1 MGRRALLGAQP
12 QTPLQAGREQP
23 GAQGGSSALR
33 TEPSVEST
41 EGFLFRHSRDV
52 GSQNLS
58 CFQFLFLFHFA
69 IRTQMSQAIVDLIT
83 PQI

>member
-1 MGRRALLGAQP
+1 MGRRAWLGAQP
-12 QTPLQAGREQP
+12 QTPLEWQGEP
-23 GAQGGSSALR
+23 GAQGGSSAPR

-41 EGFLFRHSRDV
+41 KGFLFRHSRDT

-69 IRTQMSQAIVDLIT
+69 VRTQMSQAIVDLIT

>member
-58 CFQFLFLFHFA
+58 CFQFLFHFA